1 MAFFSRA
8 RHTTRHLTHAP
19 VVLSVRRAPRR
30 RRPLWLLCLLLLTAA
45 GALWFADAWPPQ
57 WPWLPQWA
65 KAAMEPASGKSAQQ
79 WQQEVAQLQQEVERL
94 RMAQQIELATRQEL
108 ERSIA
113 ALQGQLKAAALELDF
128 VKSSQNPKET
138 PK

>member
-30 RRPLWLLCLLLLTAA
+30 RRPLWLLCLLLIAA
-45 GALWFADAWPPQ
+45 GTLWFADAWPPQ

-65 KAAMEPASGKSAQQ
+65 QAAMEPPRGKSVQQ

-94 RMAQQIELATRQEL
+94 QMAQQIERATRQEL
-108 ERSIA
+108 ERNIA
-113 ALQGQLKAAALELDF
+113 ALQEQLKAAALERDF
-128 VKSSQNPKET
+128 VKSSQTPREAPK
-138 PK
+138 